1 MPAFAIEYIPQ
12 QNLEEVI
19 ITSGESIGN
28 SAFEYCSSLTSVTIP
43 DSVTSIGSDA
53 FEYCSSLTSIIIPD
67 SITSIG
73 DRAFWACRSLTDI
86 TYEGT
91 KAQWKAMEKGYS
103 WNYNTGN
110 YTIHCTDGDI

>member
-28 SAFEYCSSLTSVTIP
+28 S
-43 DSVTSIGSDA
+43 A